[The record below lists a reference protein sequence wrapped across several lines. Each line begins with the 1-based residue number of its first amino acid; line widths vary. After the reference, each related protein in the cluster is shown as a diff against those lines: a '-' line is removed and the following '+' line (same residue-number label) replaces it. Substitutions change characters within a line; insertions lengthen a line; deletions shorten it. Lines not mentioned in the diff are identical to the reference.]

1 MSQLN
6 DTATAATAAVAID
19 PAALQALVQSR
30 TATVSNVLVAST
42 TNMKYSTLIDTY
54 DTTYME
60 AEKKDGKY
68 EWAIVTKM
76 IYGWKLVTVKVE
88 NA

>member
-1 MSQLN
+1 
-6 DTATAATAAVAID
+6 
-19 PAALQALVQSR
+19 
-30 TATVSNVLVAST
+30 
-42 TNMKYSTLIDTY
+42 MKYSTLIDTY